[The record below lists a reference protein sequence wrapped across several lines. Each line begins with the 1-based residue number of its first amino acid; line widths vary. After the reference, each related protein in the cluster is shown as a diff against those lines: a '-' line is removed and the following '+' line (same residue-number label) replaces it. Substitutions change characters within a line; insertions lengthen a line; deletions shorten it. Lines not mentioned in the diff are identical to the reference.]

1 MNSTAALGGH
11 HLEGLSGMIRKLL
24 VFSTVLVALLS
35 LISAP
40 AFADHGVA
48 HNGETADVSKTEGLA
63 QDEVVTVTGHGYEP
77 GATLTV
83 VQCFIFPAAG
93 PADCEL
99 SNYGQYTAEVG
110 ADGSASIDYVVNVVE
125 GRCDATTPCFIVASD
140 GIGPAANAVGTEVTF
155 AEGASVTT
163 TAAAPATA
171 SAAPAIAAAA
181 PAATADVSKTE
192 GLAQDEVVTVTGH
205 GYEPG
210 ATLIVVQCFK
220 FPATGPADCEL
231 SNYGQYTAEVGADG
245 SASIDYV
252 VNVVEGRCDA
262 TTPCFIVA
270 SDGIGPAANAV
281 GVELTFAEG
290 APVATAAAPATTAAA
305 PVTTAAA
312 PVTTAAAPATTAAS
326 VEPDTATDDEG
337 DLEAAADNDE
347 TETDGLPGWVMPL
360 VIIAVV
366 VGAALAIRK
375 RK

>member
-1 MNSTAALGGH
+1 
-11 HLEGLSGMIRKLL
+11 MIRRLL

-93 PADCEL
+93 PFDCEL

-110 ADGSASIDYVVNVVE
+110 ADGSASIDY
-125 GRCDATTPCFIVASD
+125 A
-140 GIGPAANAVGTEVTF
+140 
-155 AEGASVTT
+155 
-163 TAAAPATA
+163 
-171 SAAPAIAAAA
+171 
-181 PAATADVSKTE
+181 
-192 GLAQDEVVTVTGH
+192 
-205 GYEPG
+205 
-210 ATLIVVQCFK
+210 
-220 FPATGPADCEL
+220 
-231 SNYGQYTAEVGADG
+231 
-245 SASIDYV
+245 

-281 GVELTFAEG
+281 GVEVTFAEG
-290 APVATAAAPATTAAA
+290 APATTTTAAPATTTAAPATTTAAPATTAA
-305 PVTTAAA
+305 P
-312 PVTTAAAPATTAAS
+312 

-337 DLEAAADNDE
+337 DSEAAADNDE
-347 TETDGLPGWVMPL
+347 TETDGDGLPGWVIPL
-360 VIIAVV
+360 VIAAVV
-366 VGAALAIRK
+366 VGAALASRTLAGRK
-375 RK
+375 TK